1 LRYQSQP
8 PATGGLLNPNVAASM
23 QSGCN
28 VREEST
34 GARYRRA
41 EAVMRARYPDQAG
54 FIVRNGVKVAY
65 EVFGAG
71 SRTVLLLPSWS
82 IVHSRAWKFQVP
94 YLARHARVVTFDGR
108 GNGLSDRPR
117 EAAAYDSAE
126 FVADAL
132 EVLDA
137 AGVDQAIVVGSSKG
151 AGYALELASKAP
163 ERVAALF
170 LIGPTLARL
179 RPNEPESVAE
189 PARAP
194 RRRPVEAPAVGFN
207 DRPTN
212 PEGWAL
218 YNAHVWRQR
227 FPDFL
232 RFFFSQVFTE
242 PHSTKPTEDA
252 TGWALETDGETLAIA
267 EGSTYR
273 AASRAELEKMV
284 TRVHCPTIVV
294 HGSDDQI
301 SPLANG
307 EALAAALEADLFV
320 IDDAGHLPHV
330 KDPVTVNLAIRAM
343 LDHTAEPPT
352 QSLRR
357 ARALHR
363 PPRVLFLSSPIGLGH
378 SRRDVEIADELRRQR
393 PDVQVDWLAQ
403 HPLTDLLERRGERIH
418 PASACLANESAHL
431 ESESGEHDLH
441 AFQSIRRMDEILVNN
456 FMVFADLVEEQPYD
470 AWIGDEAWELDHFL
484 HENPEL
490 KRSAYVWLT
499 DFVGWLPM
507 PDGGEREADLTADYN
522 AEMVEHVARY
532 PRLRDRALFVGNADD
547 IVPDVLGPQLPAI
560 RDWTQDHFDFVGY
573 VTGFDP
579 AEVADTAAIRA
590 ELGYRPDEQVCI
602 VTVGGSGVGA
612 DLLRRAIA
620 AYPLAKEKL
629 PALRMIVVSGPRIDP
644 ASLASHPGLEIRPYV
659 HDLYRHLA
667 VCDLA
672 VVQGGLTTTM
682 ELTANRRP
690 FLYVPLRHHFEQ
702 NFHVRHRLDRY
713 RAGHCVD
720 YNEIE
725 PDALAALITAEIGRS
740 VDYRPVES
748 DGARRAAERIAELL

>member
-1 LRYQSQP
+1 V
-8 PATGGLLNPNVAASM
+8 VA
-23 QSGCN
+23 
-28 VREEST
+28 
-34 GARYRRA
+34 
-41 EAVMRARYPDQAG
+41 
-54 FIVRNGVKVAY
+54 
-65 EVFGAG
+65 
-71 SRTVLLLPSWS
+71 
-82 IVHSRAWKFQVP
+82 
-94 YLARHARVVTFDGR
+94 
-108 GNGLSDRPR
+108 
-117 EAAAYDSAE
+117 
-126 FVADAL
+126 
-132 EVLDA
+132 
-137 AGVDQAIVVGSSKG
+137 
-151 AGYALELASKAP
+151 
-163 ERVAALF
+163 
-170 LIGPTLARL
+170 
-179 RPNEPESVAE
+179 
-189 PARAP
+189 
-194 RRRPVEAPAVGFN
+194 
-207 DRPTN
+207 
-212 PEGWAL
+212 
-218 YNAHVWRQR
+218 
-227 FPDFL
+227 
-232 RFFFSQVFTE
+232 
-242 PHSTKPTEDA
+242 
-252 TGWALETDGETLAIA
+252 
-267 EGSTYR
+267 
-273 AASRAELEKMV
+273 
-284 TRVHCPTIVV
+284 RVHCPTIVV
-294 HGSDDQI
+294 HGTDDHI
-301 SPLANG
+301 SPLATG
-307 EALAAALEADLFV
+307 EALAAALDADLLV
-320 IDDAGHLPHV
+320 LEDGGHLPHV
-330 KDPVTVNLAIRAM
+330 KDPVTVNRAIRAM
-343 LDHTAEPPT
+343 LDRNAEPPT

-393 PDVQVDWLAQ
+393 PEVQVDWLAQ

-418 PASACLANESAHL
+418 PASASLANESAHL

-470 AWIGDEAWELDHFL
+470 VWIGDEAWELDHFL

-507 PDGGEREADLTADYN
+507 PDGGDREAELTADYN

-547 IVPDVLGPQLPAI
+547 IVPDVLGPQLPGI

-579 AEVADTAAIRA
+579 AEVADTAAVRA

-602 VTVGGSGVGA
+602 VTVGGSGVGV

-620 AYPLAKEKL
+620 AYPLAKGQL

-644 ASLASHPGLEIRPYV
+644 ASLPSHPGLEIRPYV

-713 RAGHCVD
+713 RAGRRVD

-725 PDALAALITAEIGRS
+725 PDALAALITAEIGRT